1 MVARAVK
8 KLTYPSTFV
17 KHCVVSTILIFVFAV
32 GLYLGAFLREREDL
46 RNGSTS
52 SVVRMALNLEAIERV
67 RQGRSD
73 EAIGLI
79 DSLNQIEL
87 VHLMRNDDLGST
99 DPEFARRERKVL
111 ERLRKIRDDDS
122 GRTAMV
128 EGDAEQREYNKAV
141 DNFLREKLGE

>member
-1 MVARAVK
+1 
-8 KLTYPSTFV
+8 
-17 KHCVVSTILIFVFAV
+17 
-32 GLYLGAFLREREDL
+32 
-46 RNGSTS
+46 
-52 SVVRMALNLEAIERV
+52 MALNLEAIERV